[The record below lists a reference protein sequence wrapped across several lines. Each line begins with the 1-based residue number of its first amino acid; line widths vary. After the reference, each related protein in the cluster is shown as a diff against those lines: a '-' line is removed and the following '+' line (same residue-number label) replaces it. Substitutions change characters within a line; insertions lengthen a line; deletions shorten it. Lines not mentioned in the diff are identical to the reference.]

1 MQDILTLLQQYG
13 GWLVFFNVLVEQ
25 AGLPVPAYP
34 MLIAA
39 GAVAGGAG
47 GWIAAWLAA
56 ALACLL
62 ADSAWYLAGRRY
74 GARLLGL
81 VCKVSLSQD
90 SCIRQTQ
97 GLYLRVGPR
106 ILLISKFLPGAGALG
121 TVMAGL
127 TGTPYRRFV
136 LYDLAGALIWS
147 GSALLVGAL
156 FSSIVSDILDGLDRY
171 GALGL
176 GVIAAALAL
185 YLGWKALRRWVL
197 LRTLRVIPRL
207 SVEDLL
213 QWRADGRTP
222 VIIDVR
228 PEAAGDSIARIPGA
242 IALDVRAPLKG
253 LAFPEGADPGDTP
266 IVVYC
271 ACPNEIS
278 AARLAT
284 RLRAAGYTRI
294 WALRGGY
301 DAWASLAAQ
310 ASADAMV
317 QAPDEDAT
325 ARAH

>member
-242 IALDVRAPLKG
+242 IAFDVRAPLKG